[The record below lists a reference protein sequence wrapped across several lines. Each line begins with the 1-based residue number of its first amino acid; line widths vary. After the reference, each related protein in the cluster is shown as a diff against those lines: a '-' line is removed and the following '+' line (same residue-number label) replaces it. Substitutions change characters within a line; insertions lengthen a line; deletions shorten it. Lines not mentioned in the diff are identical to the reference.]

1 MKAIEKKSV
10 IENLGLKVIN
20 SYSESKGDFVTIG
33 KMNTKTGELENKKE
47 FKNIHTAYKSII
59 G

>member
-1 MKAIEKKSV
+1 MKTTEKKSA

-20 SYSESKGDFVTIG
+20 SYNESKGDFVTIC
-33 KMNTKTGELENKKE
+33 KMNTKTGELENKQE
-47 FKNIHTAYKSII
+47 FKDISSAYKSII

>member
-1 MKAIEKKSV
+1 MKAIEKKSA
-10 IENLGLKVIN
+10 IENLGLQVIN

-33 KMNTKTGELENKKE
+33 KMNTRTGELENKQE
-47 FKNIHTAYKSII
+47 FKNIHLAYKSII

>member
-1 MKAIEKKSV
+1 MKAIEKKSA

-20 SYSESKGDFVTIG
+20 SYNESKGDFVTVG
-33 KMNTKTGELENKKE
+33 KMNTKTGVLENRKE
-47 FKNIHTAYKSII
+47 FKNIHAAYKSII

>member
-1 MKAIEKKSV
+1 MKAIEKKSI
-10 IENLGLKVIN
+10 IENLGLKVMSAYN
-20 SYSESKGDFVTIG
+20 ESKGDVVTVG
-33 KMNTKTGELENKKE
+33 KMNTKTGELENKQF

>member
-1 MKAIEKKSV
+1 MKAIEKKSA

-20 SYSESKGDFVTIG
+20 SYNESKGDFVTIG
-33 KMNTKTGELENKKE
+33 KMNTKTGELENKQE
-47 FKNIHTAYKSII
+47 FKDIHAAYKSII

>member
-1 MKAIEKKSV
+1 MKAIEKKSA

-20 SYSESKGDFVTIG
+20 SYNESKGDFVTIG
-33 KMNTKTGELENKKE
+33 KMNTKTGELGNKQF

>member
-20 SYSESKGDFVTIG
+20 SYNESKGDFVTVG

-47 FKNIHTAYKSII
+47 FKDIHAAYKSII

>member
-1 MKAIEKKSV
+1 MKAIEKKSI
-10 IENLGLKVIN
+10 IENLGLKVIS
-20 SYSESKGDFVTIG
+20 SYNESKGDFVTIG
-33 KMNTKTGELENKKE
+33 KMNTKTGELENKQF